1 MNPEADL
8 AGRTLAHY
16 RLIERIGSGGMG
28 VVYRAEDTHLDRI
41 VAIKVLPAD
50 AVADPDRRRRF
61 VQEAKAASALNHPNI
76 IHVYDIGSA
85 DGIDFIAMEYV
96 SGTTL
101 EQLIGCQGLPLAD
114 VLKCAAQVAGALA
127 AAHAVGIVH
136 RDVKPANVMVTE
148 KGLVKVLDFG
158 LAKLMERDGGLG
170 SATTLARPALTEQ
183 GTIVG
188 TVAYMSPEQAEGKTI
203 DARSD
208 IFSFGSVL
216 YEMVTGRRAFAGD
229 STVGT
234 LAAILRQEPAPI
246 EGIPPELAQI
256 IARCHR
262 KEPDR
267 RIQHMD
273 DVAIALEEVRDAAR
287 ATRSQTSASP
297 GAPGTGAGP
306 ESRPWWRWPAAAL
319 LCALLIATAL
329 VVGNVGGLRDLL
341 TGSAGPAPIRSI
353 AVLPLENLSGNP
365 EQEYFVDGMTD
376 AITTELGKVSGFD
389 KVSAWQSMKVYKKT
403 TKSLGE
409 IAREVDVDA
418 LVQGVVLREGNR
430 VRISSKLF
438 RISPEKQLWANSYD
452 RELREVLSLQSE
464 VAQAVAREV
473 GVSIAGRQVGA
484 SAAAM
489 SVNPDAYDYYLRGS
503 HYLEQRSDQAS
514 LRISVQM
521 LERAVALDPG
531 FSLAYAKLAYA
542 HVYLWMNYY
551 DRTEARRDAARD
563 AARKALQLQPDS
575 AVALWAMGC
584 VYYRGYLDYARALQ
598 ELDAAQQLNPNDSHV
613 EETIAGVKR
622 RQGRFDDAVAHYEKA
637 TSLSPNFATHFFDLA
652 VTYSLLRRYG
662 DADRPFQRALSLDP
676 QAQFFA
682 RRAWFALLS
691 GRPDLARATLV
702 EARDKSLSYVL
713 LPYYWVQLERYAG
726 RSDAALSALASE
738 TAEAF
743 EWQWFYV
750 PKALLQADAL
760 ASTGQPDAADR
771 AYDAARQL
779 LEDKLRAQPD
789 DDRYYGSLGAAF
801 AGLGRRKEA
810 VEAGKKGMELCPP
823 GKEAWRAT
831 FRMTD
836 MARIYVMVGQPGDAI
851 TQLDYL
857 LSVPGEISIY
867 ALQNDPAWAPLKAS
881 SGFQDLIRKYG
892 R

>member
-1 MNPEADL
+1 MPPEADL

-16 RLIERIGSGGMG
+16 RLVERIGAGGMG

-50 AVADPDRRRRF
+50 AVADPERRRRF
-61 VQEAKAASALNHPNI
+61 VQEAKAASALNHANI

-96 SGTTL
+96 SGRTL
-101 EQLIGCQGLPLAD
+101 DLLVGRRGLPLDDA
-114 VLKCAAQVAGALA
+114 LKCAAQVAGALA
-127 AAHAVGIVH
+127 AAHAASIVH

-158 LAKLMERDGGLG
+158 LAKLMERDEGLG
-170 SATTLARPALTEQ
+170 SATTLARPPLTEQ

-216 YEMVTGRRAFAGD
+216 YEMVAGRRAFAGD

-234 LAAILRQEPAPI
+234 LAAILHQDPTPI
-246 EGIPPELAQI
+246 EGIPPELGQI
-256 IARCHR
+256 IARCLR

-273 DVAIALEEVRDAAR
+273 DVALALEELRDAAR
-287 ATRSQTSASP
+287 ATRSRGPAPPNAPAP
-297 GAPGTGAGP
+297 GAG
-306 ESRPWWRWPAAAL
+306 SRSKSWWRWPAGAL
-319 LCALLIATAL
+319 LCLSL
-329 VVGNVGGLRDLL
+329 VAAVVAGNVGGIRDRL
-341 TGSAGPAPIRSI
+341 TGSAGPSAIRSI

-418 LVQGVVLREGNR
+418 LVQGVVLRDGNR

-464 VAQAVAREV
+464 VAQAIAREV
-473 GVSIAGRQVGA
+473 GMSIAGRQAGP

-489 SVNPDAYDYYLRGS
+489 SVNPEAYDYYLRGS
-503 HYLEQRSDQAS
+503 QYLEQRSDQAA

-521 LERAVALDPG
+521 LERAVTLDPG

-542 HVYLWMNYY
+542 HVNLWMNYY

-563 AARKALQLQPDS
+563 AARKALQLRPDS
-575 AVALWAMGC
+575 AEAHWAMGC
-584 VYYRGYLDYARALQ
+584 VYYRGYLDYTKALQ
-598 ELDAAQQLNPNDSHV
+598 ELDAAQTINPNDSQV

-622 RQGRFDDAVAHYEKA
+622 RQGRFDDAVAHFEKA

-662 DADRPFQRALSLDP
+662 DADRPFLRALSLDP

-691 GRPDLARATLV
+691 GRPDVARATLV
-702 EARDKSLSYVL
+702 EARDKSLTYVL
-713 LPYYWVQLERYAG
+713 LPYYWFQLEKYAG
-726 RSDAALSALASE
+726 HNDAALSGLASE
-738 TAEAF
+738 PLDAF

-760 ASTGQPDAADR
+760 ALLGQPEAARR
-771 AYDAARQL
+771 AYDAARMI
-779 LEDKLRAQPD
+779 LEGKIRTQPD
-789 DDRYYGSLGAAF
+789 DDRYYGSLGAAY

-823 GKEAWRAT
+823 SKEAWRAT

-836 MARIYVMVGQPGDAI
+836 MARIYVMVGEPAEAI
-851 TQLDYL
+851 KLLDHL
-857 LSVPGEISIY
+857 LSVPAEISTY
-867 ALQNDPAWAPLKAS
+867 ALQNDPTWAPLKAS
-881 SGFQDLIRKYG
+881 AGFQDLFRKYS

>member
-1 MNPEADL
+1 MTPDADL

-16 RLIERIGSGGMG
+16 RLVERIGSGGMG

-41 VAIKVLPAD
+41 VALKVLPAD
-50 AVADPDRRRRF
+50 AVADPERRRRF
-61 VQEAKAASALNHPNI
+61 VQEAKAASALNHANI

-85 DGIDFIAMEYV
+85 DGIDFIAMEHV
-96 SGTTL
+96 SGQTL
-101 EQLIGCQGLPLAD
+101 DQAIGSRGLALDDA
-114 VLKCAAQVAGALA
+114 LKCAAQVAGALA
-127 AAHAVGIVH
+127 AAHAAGIVH
-136 RDVKPANVMVTE
+136 RDVKPANVMVTG
-148 KGLVKVLDFG
+148 KGVVKVLDFG
-158 LAKLMERDGGLG
+158 LAKLMERDEGLG
-170 SATTLARPALTEQ
+170 PATTLARPALTEQ

-188 TVAYMSPEQAEGKTI
+188 TVAYMSPEQAEGKPI

-216 YEMVTGRRAFAGD
+216 YEMVAGRRAFAGD

-234 LAAILRQEPAPI
+234 LAAILHQEPAPI
-246 EGIPPELAQI
+246 EGIPPELEQI
-256 IARCHR
+256 IARCLR

-273 DVAIALEEVRDAAR
+273 DVALALEELRDAAR
-287 ATRSQTSASP
+287 ASRSRGAASLSVAAP
-297 GAPGTGAGP
+297 GAG
-306 ESRPWWRWPAAAL
+306 SRSTSWWVWPAGAL
-319 LCALLIATAL
+319 LCVLSAAAAL
-329 VVGNVGGLRDLL
+329 VVGNVGGIRDRL
-341 TGSAGPAPIRSI
+341 TGSAGPSPIRSI

-376 AITTELGKVSGFD
+376 AITTELGKLSGFD

-409 IAREVDVDA
+409 IAGEVDVDA

-430 VRISSKLF
+430 VRISSTLF

-464 VAQAVAREV
+464 VAQAIAREV
-473 GVSIAGRQVGA
+473 GVSIAGRQGGT

-489 SVNPDAYDYYLRGS
+489 SVNPEAYDYYLRGS

-514 LRISVQM
+514 LRVSVQM
-521 LERAVALDPG
+521 LERAVTLDPG

-575 AVALWAMGC
+575 AVARWAMGC

-598 ELDAAQQLNPNDSHV
+598 ELDAAQKINPNDSHV

-622 RQGRFDDAVAHYEKA
+622 RQGRFDDAAAHYEKA

-691 GRPDLARATLV
+691 GRPDVARATLA

-713 LPYYWVQLERYAG
+713 LPYYWFQLERYAG
-726 RSDAALSALASE
+726 RNDAALSALASE
-738 TAEAF
+738 PAEAF

-750 PKALLQADAL
+750 PKAFLQADAL
-760 ASTGQPDAADR
+760 ASMGQPEAARR

-779 LEDKLRAQPD
+779 LEDRLRSQPD
-789 DDRYYGSLGAAF
+789 DDRYYGSLGAAY
-801 AGLGRRKEA
+801 AGLGRKKEA
-810 VEAGKKGMELCPP
+810 IEAGKKGMDLCPP

-831 FRMTD
+831 FRVAD
-836 MARIYVMVGQPGDAI
+836 MARIYVMVGDPAEAI
-851 TQLDYL
+851 RQLDNL
-857 LSVPGEISIY
+857 LSVPGEISTY
-867 ALQNDPAWAPLKAS
+867 ALQNDPTWAPLKAS
-881 SGFQDLIRKYG
+881 AGFQDLIRKYS

>member
-1 MNPEADL
+1 MTPEVDL
-8 AGRTLAHY
+8 AGRMLAHY
-16 RLIERIGSGGMG
+16 RLVERIGAGGMG
-28 VVYRAEDTHLDRI
+28 VVYRAEDTHLDRT

-50 AVADPDRRRRF
+50 AVADPERRRRF
-61 VQEAKAASALNHPNI
+61 VQEAKAASALNHANI

-96 SGTTL
+96 SGKTL
-101 EQLIGCQGLPLAD
+101 DQAIGRRGLPLDDA
-114 VLKCAAQVAGALA
+114 LKCAAQVAAALA
-127 AAHAVGIVH
+127 AAHAAGIVH
-136 RDVKPANVMVTE
+136 RDVKPANVMVSG
-148 KGLVKVLDFG
+148 KGLIKVLDFG
-158 LAKLMERDGGLG
+158 LAKLVERDEGLG
-170 SATTLARPALTEQ
+170 SATTLARPPLTEQ

-216 YEMVTGRRAFAGD
+216 YEMVAGRRAFAGE

-234 LAAILRQEPAPI
+234 LAAILHQEPAPI
-246 EGIPPELAQI
+246 EGIPPELEQI
-256 IARCHR
+256 IARCLR

-273 DVAIALEEVRDAAR
+273 DVALALEELRDAAR
-287 ATRSQTSASP
+287 ATRPRGPASP
-297 GAPGTGAGP
+297 KAPAHGAGSGP
-306 ESRPWWRWPAAAL
+306 RPWWRWPAGAL
-319 LCALLIATAL
+319 LCLSLVAAL
-329 VVGNVGGLRDLL
+329 VAGNVGGIRDRL
-341 TGSAGPAPIRSI
+341 TGSAGPSPIRSI
-353 AVLPLENLSGNP
+353 AVLPLENLSGNA

-418 LVQGVVLREGNR
+418 LVQGVVLRDGNR

-464 VAQAVAREV
+464 VAEAIAREV
-473 GVSIAGRQVGA
+473 GVSITGRQPGPP
-484 SAAAM
+484 AAAM
-489 SVNPDAYDYYLRGS
+489 SVNPEAYDYYLRGS
-503 HYLEQRSDQAS
+503 QYLEQRSDQAA

-521 LERAVALDPG
+521 LERAVTLDPG

-542 HVYLWMNYY
+542 HVFLWMNYY

-563 AARKALQLQPDS
+563 AARMAMQLRPDS
-575 AVALWAMGC
+575 AEAHWAMGS
-584 VYYRGYLDYARALQ
+584 VYYRGYLDYTRALQ
-598 ELDAAQQLNPNDSHV
+598 ELDAAQKINPNDSQV
-613 EETIAGVKR
+613 EEAIAGVKR
-622 RQGRFDDAVAHYEKA
+622 RQGRFDDAVAHFEKA

-691 GRPDLARATLV
+691 GRPDVARATLV

-713 LPYYWVQLERYAG
+713 LPYYWFQLERYAG
-726 RSDAALSALASE
+726 HNDAALSGLASE
-738 TAEAF
+738 PLEAF

-750 PKALLQADAL
+750 PKSLLQADAL
-760 ASTGQPDAADR
+760 ASMGQPEAARR
-771 AYDAARQL
+771 AYDAARKL
-779 LEDKLRAQPD
+779 LEDKLRSQPD
-789 DDRYYGSLGAAF
+789 DDRYYGSLGAAY

-810 VEAGKKGMELCPP
+810 VEAGKKGMALCPP
-823 GKEAWRAT
+823 SKEAWRAT

-836 MARIYVMVGQPGDAI
+836 MARIYVMVGEPGEAI
-851 TQLDYL
+851 KLLDHL
-857 LSVPGEISIY
+857 LSVPAEISTY
-867 ALQNDPAWAPLKAS
+867 ALENDPTWAPLKAS
-881 SGFQDLIRKYG
+881 AGFQDLIRKYS

>member
-1 MNPEADL
+1 MTPEVDL

-16 RLIERIGSGGMG
+16 RLVERIGSGGMG

-50 AVADPDRRRRF
+50 AVADPERRRRF
-61 VQEAKAASALNHPNI
+61 VQEAKAASALNHANI
-76 IHVYDIGSA
+76 IHVYDIGSVE
-85 DGIDFIAMEYV
+85 GIDFIAMEYV
-96 SGTTL
+96 SGKTL
-101 EQLIGCQGLPLAD
+101 DQAIGRRGLPLDDA
-114 VLKCAAQVAGALA
+114 LKCAAQVAGALA
-127 AAHAVGIVH
+127 AAHAAGIVH
-136 RDVKPANVMVTE
+136 RDVKPANVMVSG
-148 KGLVKVLDFG
+148 KGLIKVLDFG
-158 LAKLMERDGGLG
+158 LAKLVERDEGLG
-170 SATTLARPALTEQ
+170 SATTLARPPLTEQ

-216 YEMVTGRRAFAGD
+216 YEMVAGRRAFAGD

-234 LAAILRQEPAPI
+234 LAAILRQEPTPI
-246 EGIPPELAQI
+246 EGIPPELEQI
-256 IARCHR
+256 IARCLR
-262 KEPDR
+262 KDPDR

-273 DVAIALEEVRDAAR
+273 DVALALDDLRDVAR
-287 ATRSQTSASP
+287 SAQSQRSAPPDAPAP
-297 GAPGTGAGP
+297 GAGSG
-306 ESRPWWRWPAAAL
+306 SKSWWLWPAGAL
-319 LCALLIATAL
+319 LCLSLVVAV
-329 VVGNVGGLRDLL
+329 VVGNVGGIRDRL
-341 TGSAGPAPIRSI
+341 TGSAGPSPIRSI

-418 LVQGVVLREGNR
+418 LVQGVVLRDGNR

-464 VAQAVAREV
+464 VAEAIAREV
-473 GVSIAGRQVGA
+473 GVSITGRQPGPP
-484 SAAAM
+484 AAAM
-489 SVNPDAYDYYLRGS
+489 SVNPEAYDYYLRGS
-503 HYLEQRSDQAS
+503 QYLEQRSDQAA
-514 LRISVQM
+514 LRISAQM
-521 LERAVALDPG
+521 LERATALDPG
-531 FSLAYAKLAYA
+531 FFQAYARLSSA
-542 HVYLWMNYY
+542 HAFLWMNYY

-563 AARKALQLQPDS
+563 AARKALQLRPDS
-575 AVALWAMGC
+575 AEAHWAMGC
-584 VYYRGYLDYARALQ
+584 VYYRGYLDYTRALQ
-598 ELDAAQQLNPNDSHV
+598 ELDAAQKINPNDSQV
-613 EETIAGVKR
+613 EEAIAGVKR
-622 RQGRFDDAVAHYEKA
+622 RQGRFDDAVAHFEKA

-682 RRAWFALLS
+682 RRAWFAILS
-691 GRPDLARATLV
+691 GRPDVTRATLV

-713 LPYYWVQLERYAG
+713 LPYYWFQLERYAG
-726 RSDAALSALASE
+726 HNDAALSGLASE
-738 TAEAF
+738 PAEAF

-760 ASTGQPDAADR
+760 ASMGQPEAARR
-771 AYDAARQL
+771 AYDAARKL
-779 LEDKLRAQPD
+779 LEDKLRSQPD
-789 DDRYYGSLGAAF
+789 DDRYYGSLGAVY

-810 VEAGKKGMELCPP
+810 VEAGKKGMALCPP

-836 MARIYVMVGQPGDAI
+836 MARIYVMVGDQGEALK
-851 TQLDYL
+851 QLDHL
-857 LSVPGEISIY
+857 LSAPGEISTY
-867 ALQNDPAWAPLKAS
+867 ALENDPTWASLKAS
-881 SGFQDLIRKYG
+881 AGFQDLIRKYS

>member
-1 MNPEADL
+1 MTPEIDL
-8 AGRTLAHY
+8 TGRTLAHY
-16 RLIERIGSGGMG
+16 RLVERIGSGGMG

-50 AVADPDRRRRF
+50 AVADPERRRRF
-61 VQEAKAASALNHPNI
+61 VQEAKAASALNHANI

-85 DGIDFIAMEYV
+85 DGIDFIAMEHV
-96 SGTTL
+96 SGKTL
-101 EQLIGCQGLPLAD
+101 DQLIERRGLPLDDA
-114 VLKCAAQVAGALA
+114 VKWAAQVAAALA
-127 AAHAVGIVH
+127 AAHAAGIVH

-158 LAKLMERDGGLG
+158 LAKLMERDEGLG
-170 SATTLARPALTEQ
+170 SATTLAQPPLTEQ

-216 YEMVTGRRAFAGD
+216 YEMVAGRRAFAGD

-234 LAAILRQEPAPI
+234 LAAILHHEPAPI
-246 EGIPPELAQI
+246 EGVPPELEQI
-256 IARCHR
+256 MARCLR

-273 DVAIALEEVRDAAR
+273 DVALALEEMRDAAR
-287 ATRSQTSASP
+287 ATRSRGPASATPPP
-297 GAPGTGAGP
+297 GVRPG
-306 ESRPWWRWPAAAL
+306 SRPWWRWPAAAL
-319 LCALLIATAL
+319 LCLSL
-329 VVGNVGGLRDLL
+329 VAAVVAGNVGGIRDRL
-341 TGSAGPAPIRSI
+341 TGSAGPSPIRSI

-409 IAREVDVDA
+409 IAREVDVDS

-464 VAQAVAREV
+464 VAQAIAREV
-473 GVSIAGRQVGA
+473 GVSIAGRQAGT

-489 SVNPDAYDYYLRGS
+489 SVNPEAYDYYLRGS
-503 HYLEQRSDQAS
+503 QYLEQRSDQAA
-514 LRISVQM
+514 LRISAQM
-521 LERAVALDPG
+521 LERATALDPG
-531 FSLAYAKLAYA
+531 FFQAYARLSCA
-542 HVYLWMNYY
+542 HVFLWMNYY

-563 AARKALQLQPDS
+563 AARKALQLRPDS
-575 AVALWAMGC
+575 AEAHWAMGC
-584 VYYRGYLDYARALQ
+584 LYYRGYLDYTRALQ
-598 ELDAAQQLNPNDSHV
+598 ELDAAQKINPNDSQV
-613 EETIAGVKR
+613 EEAIAGVKR
-622 RQGRFDDAVAHYEKA
+622 RQGRFDDAVAHYEQA
-637 TSLSPNFATHFFDLA
+637 TSLSPNYATHFFDLA

-682 RRAWFALLS
+682 RTAWFALLS
-691 GRPDLARATLV
+691 GRPDVTRATLV
-702 EARDKSLSYVL
+702 EARDKQFTYQLI
-713 LPYYWVQLERYAG
+713 PYYWYELERWTGDYHAAVANLS
-726 RSDAALSALASE
+726 SDR
-738 TAEAF
+738 AEAF

-760 ASTGQPDAADR
+760 ALLGQPEAAR
-771 AYDAARQL
+771 RSYDAARKI
-779 LEDKLRAQPD
+779 LEGKLRTQPD
-789 DDRYYGSLGAAF
+789 DDRYYGSLGAAY

-823 GKEAWRAT
+823 KKEAWRAT

-836 MARIYVMVGQPGDAI
+836 MARIYVMVGEPGEAVK
-851 TQLDYL
+851 QLDYL
-857 LSVPGEISIY
+857 LSVPAEISTY
-867 ALQNDPAWAPLKAS
+867 ALQHDPTWAPLKAS
-881 SGFQDLIRKYG
+881 AGFQDLLRKYS